1 MTMLSNYESKLMS
14 RLVDLNWE
22 IHNGNHP
29 DLIRQALVQYYNNT
43 EAELEDSMGL
53 AEYREFMRK
62 GREMFAPL

>member
-22 IHNGNHP
+22 IHHGNHS
-29 DLIRQALVQYYNNT
+29 DLIREALVQYYNKT

-53 AEYREFMRK
+53 EEYREFIRK